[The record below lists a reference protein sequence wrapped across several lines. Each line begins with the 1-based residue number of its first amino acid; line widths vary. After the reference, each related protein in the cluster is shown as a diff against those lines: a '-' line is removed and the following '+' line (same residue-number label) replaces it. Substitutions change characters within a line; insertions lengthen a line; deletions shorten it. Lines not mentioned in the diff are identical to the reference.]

1 MWRII
6 DIIGDGYHICVKNNN
21 FSVLKDNEEKLH
33 ANFLDINCV
42 ILHGN
47 SITYTNSVIQQCLK
61 NEIPIVFCDKTH
73 TPAGMLLPYFNIAE
87 YGKRLE
93 IQLSASQPIQK
104 QAWKQIITE
113 KLMNQSACLASFQK
127 SDSKHLQLLDFAR
140 EVKTGD
146 NTFREGIGAK
156 IYFGELFDNFYRSN
170 KNEDIIN
177 SSLNY
182 GYAVLR
188 SGIARA
194 VVSCGL
200 NPAIGVFHSKNKNPF
215 CLVDDL
221 IEPLRPMVD
230 YIVKSQYNDF
240 IKEKI
245 LTPVLKRFLV
255 SITEKNLL
263 FENSAYSFVAGL
275 QKYVQ
280 SYLAYISKQEKQII
294 FPKLFYDI
302 KV

>member
-6 DIIGDGYHICVKNNN
+6 DISGDGYHICVKNNN
-21 FSVLKDNEEKLH
+21 LSVLKDNEEKLH

-47 SITYTNSVIQQCLK
+47 SITYTNSAIQKCIQNK
-61 NEIPIVFCDKTH
+61 IPIVFCDKTH

-113 KLMNQSACLASFQK
+113 KLTNQAVCLASFSK
-127 SDSKHLQLLDFAR
+127 SDNKYLQLLELAK

-156 IYFGELFDNFYRSN
+156 VYFGELFSNFYRNN

-188 SGIARA
+188 SSIARA
-194 VVSCGL
+194 VVACGL

-230 YIVKSQYNDF
+230 YVIKSQYYDF

-245 LTPVLKRFLV
+245 LTPALKKILV
-255 SITEKNLL
+255 SITEKNLF
-263 FENSAYSFVAGL
+263 FENSGYSFIAGL

-280 SYLAYISKQEKQII
+280 SYLAYISKQQGQIT
-294 FPKLFYDI
+294 FPQPFYDI
-302 KV
+302 KI